1 VIFQQPVFS
10 SPEWA
15 SYALSIQQAEIADQQ
30 APASLL
36 LQRAML
42 DLANLVM
49 ATQKALLH
57 SGAKH
62 QTQMQVMA
70 AQLSRMEANLD
81 IIMSGRLPLAIN
93 VSWGALRAAATSQRE
108 GEQTEDQGEAQTQVY
123 YFVPFSFLFLFYII
137 YCN

>member
-1 VIFQQPVFS
+1 MIFQQPVFS

-36 LQRAML
+36 LQRAMP

-70 AQLSRMEANLD
+70 AQLSRMEANLG

-93 VSWGALRAAATSQRE
+93 VVLGCSKSSSNVTKRRRADGGSRGSLDT
-108 GEQTEDQGEAQTQVY
+108 GI
-123 YFVPFSFLFLFYII
+123 LFCTIFIFISIL
-137 YCN
+137 CNLL